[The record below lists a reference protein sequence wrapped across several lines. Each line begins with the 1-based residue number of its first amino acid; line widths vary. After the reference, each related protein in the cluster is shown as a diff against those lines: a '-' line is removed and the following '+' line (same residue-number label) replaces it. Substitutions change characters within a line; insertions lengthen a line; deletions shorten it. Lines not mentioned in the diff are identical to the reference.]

1 VAYLL
6 SPLYPDL
13 GSPGEC
19 IAEGTVSVLFFV
31 LLISVGLQGVTYKW
45 YLTSH
50 SRSLAGITAI
60 FLLAFT
66 NVMLATYLVIPLPGE
81 HLLLQLSGA
90 TIVAIGSAVGAHKA
104 RLLVLAGLSTYKRRG
119 DCPPK

>member
-1 VAYLL
+1 MLINLA
-6 SPLYPDL
+6 LY
-13 GSPGEC
+13 
-19 IAEGTVSVLFFV
+19 
-31 LLISVGLQGVTYKW
+31 GVTYKW

-50 SRSLAGITAI
+50 SRSFAGFTAI

-66 NVMLATYLVIPLPGE
+66 NVMLVTYLVIPVSSE
-81 HLLLQLSGA
+81 HLLLQLSA
-90 TIVAIGSAVGAHKA
+90 AIVVALGSAVGAYKA